1 MLEVGHIGRGAC
13 VSAATS
19 LREQL
24 PLHARAWGDVVICV
38 SIAALLLKH
47 LFSQNDIPSRT
58 YTPTTPLEVG
68 NSNRNQ
74 RASIGLQQAEHRLL
88 AMVIIY
94 TSASGGLVRES
105 PLLIVIAA
113 KLMSR
118 TCKADAK
125 IKRSVA

>member
-1 MLEVGHIGRGAC
+1 MRVDRRFAIKAFVFSERHSFAYIHANNAIRSG
-13 VSAATS
+13 
-19 LREQL
+19 QL
-24 PLHARAWGDVVICV
+24 KSKPKGIDRA
-38 SIAALLLKH
+38 
-47 LFSQNDIPSRT
+47 
-58 YTPTTPLEVG
+58 
-68 NSNRNQ
+68 
-74 RASIGLQQAEHRLL
+74 QQAEHRLL

-113 KLMSR
+113 KLMSH